1 MTEKET
7 TRTSQWG
14 FLEFDPM
21 LLVRDVAKRWLLILL
36 VVALVSMSAFVYG
49 TVSYKPNYQTS
60 ITYVTY
66 TRSSGATVYNNLSS
80 AIAVVGV
87 FEELLNSSLLR
98 NTILS
103 ESGMDHFDGQISA
116 RVIAETNLLTVTI
129 SGEDPHSVF
138 CMARAI
144 VEHHEAVTYQVIDN
158 VSLELLRSPTVP
170 MAPSNLPEAEELAK
184 KAAILAAVA
193 MVALLGFLSARK
205 DVVRSGSEA
214 VSKLDCGYLG
224 DVPHEAKYK
233 TWRAWLRR
241 RQTNLLVTNPV
252 TSFRFV
258 ETFRKLA
265 SRVECHMH
273 GEKVI
278 MVTSVQA
285 DEGKSAV
292 AVNLAMSMALKHE
305 NVLLVDCDLR
315 NPSCHG
321 LLERPAVAYGLCDV
335 LTGKASVADAM
346 VRDKKSGL
354 YMLLET
360 NSTQDSERYLFGKN
374 MPILLQWA
382 RDNFD
387 VVVLD
392 LPPMAL
398 VSDAEGM
405 MEQADCSLLVVRQN
419 KTVAAAINKA
429 VAILE
434 GGKAKLL
441 GCVLNDVYASA
452 LSSAGYGY
460 GHGYSKYGHYG
471 KYGRY
476 GHYGHYTPEEQED

>member
-252 TSFRFV
+252 TSLRFV

-265 SRVECHMH
+265 SRVEYHMH

-305 NVLLVDCDLR
+305 NVLLVDCDMR
-315 NPSCHG
+315 NPSVENVLGTKHRFG
-321 LLERPAVAYGLCDV
+321 ISDFLEGRAEFTQIGFVSTEYSNFAVIPAGRAQQNASEKMGTDRMKELLEQARAMADYVILDCAPSSFLTDAAVMAQY
-335 LTGKASVADAM
+335 ADA
-346 VRDKKSGL
+346 
-354 YMLLET
+354 
-360 NSTQDSERYLFGKN
+360 
-374 MPILLQWA
+374 
-382 RDNFD
+382 
-387 VVVLD
+387 
-392 LPPMAL
+392 AL
-398 VSDAEGM
+398 M
-405 MEQADCSLLVVRQN
+405 VVRCDYASRDQI
-419 KTVAAAINKA
+419 T
-429 VAILE
+429 
-434 GGKAKLL
+434 GGVESMADSGVQLL
-441 GCVLNDVYASA
+441 GCVLNDLPKGTVSGGGYY
-452 LSSAGYGY
+452 GTYGY
-460 GHGYSKYGHYG
+460 GSYGSTYG
-471 KYGRY
+471 TAK
-476 GHYGHYTPEEQED
+476 D